1 MTHSEIVLIGHGSRL
16 PAAVEDFHRFAANF
30 SAYIDAPVHSCFLEL
45 TEPDILSGLRDA
57 AHRAKPGG
65 EVIAVSMFLGT
76 AYHMKA
82 EISAAIRQVREE
94 HPGTLIH
101 WSTALGFH
109 AKLAELLAVRVDE
122 ALAATPGALPAAET
136 TVLVVGGGS
145 SDKDSNSTVSKTAR
159 VLEEIGDY
167 AGVEVAYQRVTHPRT
182 AEGIERCVKLG
193 ARQIV
198 MAPYLLF
205 TGLVRQR
212 TDAAA
217 REAAG
222 ALDVP
227 VIHAE
232 PLGADHP
239 LLLAVAAQR
248 MREAADGVSALLRER
263 MLEGMPQAISAGGG
277 CHHAEHGH
285 DHAEHGHHHAKHGHH
300 HAEHGHDHDHEHE
313 HAHDHHHEHEHEHD
327 HEHDHHDH

>member
-30 SAYIDAPVHSCFLEL
+30 SAYIDEPVHSCFLEL
-45 TEPDILSGLRDA
+45 TEPDIHSGLRDA

-65 EVIAVSMFLGT
+65 EVIAVSVFLGT

-94 HPGTLIH
+94 YPGTLIH
-101 WSTALGFH
+101 WSSALGFH
-109 AKLAELLAVRVDE
+109 VKLAELLAVHIDE
-122 ALAATPGALPAAET
+122 ALAATPDALPAAET
-136 TVLVVGGGS
+136 TILMVGGGS
-145 SDKDSNSTVSKTAR
+145 SDKDSNSTVSKIAR
-159 VLEEIGDY
+159 VLEELTDY

-193 ARQIV
+193 AKQIV
-198 MAPYLLF
+198 MIPYLLF

-212 TDAAA
+212 TDAAV
-217 REAAG
+217 REVAG
-222 ALDVP
+222 EIDVP

-239 LLLAVAAQR
+239 LLMAVVAQR
-248 MREAADGVSALLRER
+248 MREAADGVSALLRQR
-263 MLEGMPQAISAGGG
+263 MIEGLPLAISTGG
-277 CHHAEHGH
+277 HHHH
-285 DHAEHGHHHAKHGHH
+285 DHAEHAH
-300 HAEHGHDHDHEHE
+300 EHGHGYHHDHEHHGE
-313 HAHDHHHEHEHEHD
+313 HAHD
-327 HEHDHHDH
+327 HEHDH

>member
-45 TEPDILSGLRDA
+45 TEPDIHSGLHDA
-57 AHRAKPGG
+57 VHRAKPGG

-76 AYHMKA
+76 AFHMKA
-82 EISAAIRQVREE
+82 EISAAIRQMREE

-109 AKLAELLAVRVDE
+109 AKLAELLAVRVEE

-182 AEGIERCVKLG
+182 GEGIERCVKLG
-193 ARQIV
+193 AKQIV
-198 MAPYLLF
+198 MVPYLLF
-205 TGLVRQR
+205 TGDVRQN
-212 TDAAA
+212 TDTSARQAAS
-217 REAAG
+217 G
-222 ALDVP
+222 IDVP

-239 LLLAVAAQR
+239 LLMEVVAQR
-248 MREAADGVSALLRER
+248 MREAADGVSVLLRHR
-263 MLEGMPQAISAGGG
+263 MIEGLPLGISAGGHHHAG
-277 CHHAEHGH
+277 HGHHHHNHAEHGH
-285 DHAEHGHHHAKHGHH
+285 D
-300 HAEHGHDHDHEHE
+300 
-313 HAHDHHHEHEHEHD
+313 HEHEHD
-327 HEHDHHDH
+327 HEHGHHAEHGHHDR